1 MSLQCRQY
9 HIKQDI
15 HMKWDPLRHP
25 VRYYKINVNEQ
36 DKPRG
41 SRASQV
47 LQDGLFPFWGRLCD
61 IQATLAPYAAL
72 KQYPYT
78 PFLFLFTLQD
88 KLTLSSTT
96 LPSYLLSTLFFPSSL
111 LYGSPFIHLL
121 NYIQHG
127 SCRLVISLMEHR
139 CSSCHVF

>member
-1 MSLQCRQY
+1 
-9 HIKQDI
+9 
-15 HMKWDPLRHP
+15 MKWDPLRHP

-96 LPSYLLSTLFFPSSL
+96 LPFLPPFNVVFSL
-111 LYGSPFIHLL
+111 ISVIRQSFHSPFKL
-121 NYIQHG
+121 YTTW
-127 SCRLVISLMEHR
+127 LM
-139 CSSCHVF
+139 